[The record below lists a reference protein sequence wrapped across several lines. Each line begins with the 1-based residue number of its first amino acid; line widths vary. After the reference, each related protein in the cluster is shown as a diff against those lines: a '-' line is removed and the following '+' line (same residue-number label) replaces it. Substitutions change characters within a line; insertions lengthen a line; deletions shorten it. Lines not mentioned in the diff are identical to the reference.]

1 MLECREFPLIIL
13 VGKSGSGKSSVAK
26 FLEEEYQ
33 LSEIKTYTTRRKRSI
48 GERGHTFIDKN
59 TYSRHKLNNE
69 IIAETEFCGNI
80 YYTTIEQV
88 MNSSVV
94 IWDENGVECFRRLGL
109 DREYVV
115 VYLDTSIWFRFRNMM
130 RRNDGFKHVIKRII
144 NDEKSF
150 DLKVIK
156 PDIVIK
162 NNRKKSI
169 KKVTEQILSNIFMF

>member
-13 VGKSGSGKSSVAK
+13 VGKSGSGKSAVAK

-59 TYSRHKLNNE
+59 TYNRHKINNE

-94 IWDENGVECFRRLGL
+94 IWDENGVECFRRFGL

-130 RRNDGFKHVIKRII
+130 KRNDGFKHAIERII

-150 DLKVIK
+150 DLSIIK
-156 PDIVIK
+156 PDIIIK